1 MKKITLG
8 FALICILSARATQI
22 QNSKDAQHLV
32 LSQKSGS
39 IQEILDY
46 LESYGYEV
54 ISIEPS
60 AKEADVF
67 YCEAIKNGQSVFL
80 RVTQRER
87 VITHDEIIL

>member
-8 FALICILSARATQI
+8 FALMCVLSAGAKPLLNSEETQY
-22 QNSKDAQHLV
+22 LV

-60 AKEADVF
+60 SKEADVF
-67 YCEAIKNGQSVFL
+67 
-80 RVTQRER
+80 
-87 VITHDEIIL
+87 